1 MIYEP
6 AQSLGGLN
14 WGCIFGNG
22 RSGYWGLND
31 SQMRMYLVQ
40 IDQYVMSVRV
50 DS

>member
-1 MIYEP
+1 MAMIYEP

-40 IDQYVMSVRV
+40 IDQYVRQS
-50 DS
+50 

>member
-22 RSGYWGLND
+22 RSGLLGVKND

-40 IDQYVMSVRV
+40 IDQYVRQS
-50 DS
+50 